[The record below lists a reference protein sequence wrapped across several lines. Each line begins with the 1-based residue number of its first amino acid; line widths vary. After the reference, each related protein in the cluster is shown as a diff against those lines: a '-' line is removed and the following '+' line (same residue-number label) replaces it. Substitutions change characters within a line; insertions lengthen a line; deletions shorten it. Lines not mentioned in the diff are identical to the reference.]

1 MMSAQR
7 LLAGTIF
14 IDVMWPCWGLI
25 SSYMYVTTTDV
36 SPADDCTV
44 NMKHENLSGAVTSET
59 APWTFEFCYEFV
71 DGEAMTGEK
80 TRQLKQEHQSLIN
93 KISELN
99 AKLNTDGKTRC
110 FFFFD
115 LIWKHITYTFL
126 SFPKLLLCLSLFQ
139 TLFKYCKNIRTC
151 ETDLTLLA

>member
-1 MMSAQR
+1 MSAQR

-110 FFFFD
+110 FFFWFNME
-115 LIWKHITYTFL
+115 TYYLYVSLL
-126 SFPKLLLCLSLFQ
+126 SK
-139 TLFKYCKNIRTC
+139 TV
-151 ETDLTLLA
+151 TLLISFSNSFQIL